1 MKYLCDK
8 FNCDISKITENKSND
23 DVQKYKKEQTESGH
37 SQLVFVFES
46 EVA

>member
-1 MKYLCDK
+1 MEYLCKK
-8 FNCDISKITENKSND
+8 FEFEVLEIIGTEAINL
-23 DVQKYKKEQTESGH
+23 QKYKKEQTESGH